1 MYPKLVA
8 ISAAL
13 PLLLAGCQSTRVD
26 DVGAEPTKA
35 NTRTSPAIRLNAEDQ
50 ATVDAVWANYLT
62 LNTIYIKAAQT
73 GTYNWDDDPA
83 KRPLYE
89 YAAGQLLAALERDLD
104 FMNEKGIVRTGEPKV
119 SLRRVVSVSAT
130 SILVES
136 CVDDTA
142 VDSVDKTTKK
152 SVAAPNQNKR
162 YPVTLRAGL
171 YPDGVWRWVQSQAE
185 RGSTC

>member
-13 PLLLAGCQSTRVD
+13 PLLLAGCQSTRID
-26 DVGAEPTKA
+26 DVAAEPTKV
-35 NTRTSPAIRLNAEDQ
+35 NTRPSQGIRLTADDQ
-50 ATVDAVWANYLT
+50 ATVDAVWATYT
-62 LNTIYIKAAQT
+62 KLNTIYIKAAQT

-89 YAAGQLLAALERDLD
+89 YAAGQFLAALERDLD
-104 FMNEKGIVRTGEPKV
+104 FMNEQGIVRTGEPKV
-119 SLRRVVSVSAT
+119 SLRRVVSVSST
-130 SILVES
+130 SILIES

-142 VDSVDKTTKK
+142 VDSVDKTTRK

-171 YPDGVWRWVQSQAE
+171 FPDGIWRWVQSQAN
-185 RGSTC
+185 RGSSC

>member
-8 ISAAL
+8 IFAAL

-26 DVGAEPTKA
+26 GPAAEPTKV
-35 NTRTSPAIRLNAEDQ
+35 NTRTSPGIRLSAEDQ
-50 ATVDAVWANYLT
+50 AAVDAVWSSYLK

-89 YAAGQLLAALERDLD
+89 YAAGQFLAALERDLD
-104 FMNEKGIVRTGEPKV
+104 FMNENGIVRTGEPKV
-119 SLRRVVSVSAT
+119 SLRRVVSVSST

-142 VDSVDKTTKK
+142 VDSVDKTTRK
-152 SVAAPNQNKR
+152 SVAAPSQNKR

-185 RGSTC
+185 RGATC

>member
-26 DVGAEPTKA
+26 DVATAPTKV
-35 NTRTSPAIRLNAEDQ
+35 NTRTSPGIRLNAEDQ
-50 ATVDAVWANYLT
+50 AAVDAVWATYAK

-89 YAAGQLLAALERDLD
+89 YAGGQFLAALERDLG
-104 FMNEKGIVRTGEPKV
+104 FMNEEGIVRTGEPKV

-136 CVDDTA
+136 CVDDTGVDA
-142 VDSVDKTTKK
+142 VDNTTRK

-171 YPDGVWRWVQSQAE
+171 FPDGQWRWVQSQAD
-185 RGSTC
+185 RASSC

>member
-8 ISAAL
+8 IFAAL

-26 DVGAEPTKA
+26 DIGVEPTKV
-35 NTRTSPAIRLNAEDQ
+35 NPRTSPGIQLNTEDQ
-50 ATVDAVWANYLT
+50 AKVDAVWANYLK
-62 LNTIYIKAAQT
+62 LNSIYIKAAQT

-89 YAAGQLLAALERDLD
+89 YAAGQFLAALERDLD
-104 FMNEKGIVRTGEPKV
+104 FMNEQGIVRTGETKV
-119 SLRRVVSVSAT
+119 SLRRVVSVSPT

-136 CVDDTA
+136 CVDDSA
-142 VDSVDKTTKK
+142 VDSVDKTTRK

-171 YPDGVWRWVQSQAE
+171 YPDGIWRWVQSQAD
-185 RGSTC
+185 RSSTC

>member
-1 MYPKLVA
+1 MNPKLVA
-8 ISAAL
+8 LSAAL

-26 DVGAEPTKA
+26 GVAAEPTKV
-35 NTRTSPAIRLNAEDQ
+35 NTRTTPGVQLSAEDQ
-50 ATVDAVWANYLT
+50 ATVDAVWAIYQK

-73 GTYNWDDDPA
+73 GTYNWDEDPA

-89 YAAGQLLAALERDLD
+89 YAAGQFLAALERDLD
-104 FMNEKGIVRTGEPKV
+104 FMTEEGIVRTGEPKV
-119 SLRRVVSVSAT
+119 SLRRVVSVSPT

-142 VDSVDKTTKK
+142 VDSVDKATKK
-152 SVAAPNQNKR
+152 SVAVPNQNKR

-171 YPDGVWRWVQSQAE
+171 YPDGTWRWVQSQAD
-185 RGSTC
+185 RSSTC